1 MKKLFFTI
9 FLMLLCL
16 VFLFL
21 SLVYL
26 KNINTYILMG
36 IVAIELFTFLVL
48 GARLLTQVTCFSM
61 PESQNNEVRTTDG
74 DAN

>member
-48 GARLLTQVTCFSM
+48 GARLLTQVACLSM